1 MPYEEE
7 PSKPLT
13 FTDGTKKDSDGTKK
27 DEAEIRADFNK
38 GEDRLKKMGS
48 PTNPVLPDAVNL
60 KHAKPAFTE
69 AIDSMF
75 NAVAKLLK
83 QLTPS
88 EKNQS
93 RDKNKPS

>member
-13 FTDGTKKDSDGTKK
+13 FTDGTKKDESKLREDLK
-27 DEAEIRADFNK
+27 EA
-38 GEDRLKKMGS
+38 EDRLEKMGS
-48 PTNPVLPDAVNL
+48 PSKPVLPDAVNL

-75 NAVAKLLK
+75 QALAKFIK
-83 QLTPS
+83 QLNPN
-88 EKNQS
+88 EKSQS
-93 RDKNKPS
+93 KDKNKPS